1 MGLHCML
8 NEVIDKEEVIDVGPD
23 ICEKGNEV
31 KKTIS
36 DFDTLKTGLL
46 DLKSDEEDESGEIIK
61 NVDAVDYSDITEL
74 SEDCP
79 KTPPIELS
87 TRKDETPDVL
97 QDLEDAIP
105 ASTVQAGIDEQVNKD
120 DKELMPP
127 PSMPLRNQNIN
138 IQDVQNKSV
147 SEGTMDTALKLE
159 KGKFIQITKILQL
172 VKFKINLV
180 PERKLGTPLAD
191 MLPSKYANVDVCE
204 LFPDFR
210 PDKVLRF
217 SRLFGPGK
225 PSSLPQIWRHVKK
238 RRRKRKQS
246 RDHKIHNQGSDSTS
260 DSEEPR
266 KKGFGLNYGS
276 EPIPSQCVSD
286 DEDKLLSI
294 YNEEDIK
301 QEPESGDNNENKP
314 KIADWRYGPA
324 QIWYDMLE
332 VPDSGDG
339 FNYGFK
345 VRHEHKNIKSMQ
357 IIKREEHQ
365 EELKEEPL
373 ADDAFLMVSQLH
385 WEDEVV
391 WDGNEIKAKVLQKL
405 NSKTNAAGWL
415 PSSGSRAFTPA
426 GKALPVTGTPSGKI
440 TGSSNSASSKQK
452 SNQK

>member
-1 MGLHCML
+1 
-8 NEVIDKEEVIDVGPD
+8 
-23 ICEKGNEV
+23 
-31 KKTIS
+31 
-36 DFDTLKTGLL
+36 
-46 DLKSDEEDESGEIIK
+46 
-61 NVDAVDYSDITEL
+61 
-74 SEDCP
+74 
-79 KTPPIELS
+79 
-87 TRKDETPDVL
+87 
-97 QDLEDAIP
+97 
-105 ASTVQAGIDEQVNKD
+105 
-120 DKELMPP
+120 
-127 PSMPLRNQNIN
+127 
-138 IQDVQNKSV
+138 
-147 SEGTMDTALKLE
+147 
-159 KGKFIQITKILQL
+159 
-172 VKFKINLV
+172 
-180 PERKLGTPLAD
+180 
-191 MLPSKYANVDVCE
+191 MLPSKYANVDVRE

-246 RDHKIHNQGSDSTS
+246 RDHKTHNPGSDSTS

-266 KKGFGLNYGS
+266 KKGFGIHYGP
-276 EPIPSQCVSD
+276 EPNPAQCQSD

-294 YNEEDIK
+294 FNDEDIK

-345 VRHEHKNIKSMQ
+345 VRHDHKNQKSMQ
-357 IIKREEHQ
+357 HIK
-365 EELKEEPL
+365 KEEPKEEIKEEPI

-426 GKALPVTGTPSGKI
+426 GKTLPVTGATSGKI
-440 TGSSNSASSKQK
+440 TGAGSSASSKQK
-452 SNQK
+452 ANQK